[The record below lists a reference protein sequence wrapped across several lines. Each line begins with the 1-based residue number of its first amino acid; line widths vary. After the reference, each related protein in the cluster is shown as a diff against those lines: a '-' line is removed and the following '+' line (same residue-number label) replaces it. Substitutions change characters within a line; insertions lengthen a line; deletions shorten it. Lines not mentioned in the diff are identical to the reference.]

1 MKKSLNIFSLSN
13 KVIFENSFLKKQFI
27 LVRNLVRND
36 KIENQV
42 ILIYSLD
49 DALKPIIRIEDSNI
63 EGPLISFYTKKNDK

>member
-1 MKKSLNIFSLSN
+1 
-13 KVIFENSFLKKQFI
+13 
-27 LVRNLVRND
+27 VRNLVRND

-42 ILIYSLD
+42 ILIYILD